1 MVARI
6 VLMLTLVTAGE
17 LIFGL
22 PYQTARFFRPT
33 LLEAFNFTNTQLG
46 DVFAVYG
53 LFAMLSYFPG
63 GPIADRYSARSLLTI
78 SLVLTG
84 LGGFYM
90 ATYPG
95 PLGMAILYGYWGV
108 TTILLFWSALIRAT
122 REWGGDSSQGKAFGI
137 LEGGRGVVAA
147 LIASL
152 GVVLFA
158 LGMPEDVANVSN
170 EQRRAAFRSVILM
183 YSFAVIGAGVL
194 VWFMVP
200 PAKHIGDSSQSL
212 LRGAG
217 IVIRKPVVWAQAG
230 VIIMAYCGF
239 RALDNY
245 PLYLVQVMG
254 MTEVDSATI
263 ASWAAYLRP
272 VAAIGAG
279 VIADRWSAVGTIRGS
294 FVILTVSY
302 LLLYLILP
310 VGAGIGLVWANLA
323 VSYMAV
329 FGLRGVY
336 FALLEENRVPPFLT
350 GAVAGTVSFIGYTP
364 DVFFGPITGR
374 ILDAAPG
381 VVGHQNY
388 FLFMFVT
395 ALLGLLLVAWTLRLQ
410 RKMTTDSWPA
420 DASLRMRPATK

>member
-1 MVARI
+1 
-6 VLMLTLVTAGE
+6 MLTLVTAGE
-17 LIFGL
+17 LVFGL

-53 LFAMLSYFPG
+53 VLAMLSYFPG
-63 GPIADRYSARSLLTI
+63 GPIADRFSARSLLTI
-78 SLVLTG
+78 SLVTTG

-95 PLGMAILYGYWGV
+95 PLGMAVLYGYWGV

-122 REWGGDSSQGKAFGI
+122 REWGGEESQGKAFGI
-137 LEGGRGVVAA
+137 LEGGRGLVAA
-147 LIASL
+147 LFASL
-152 GVVLFA
+152 GVLLFA
-158 LGMPEDVANVSN
+158 LGMPEDAAGVSD
-170 EQRRAAFRSVILM
+170 EQRRDAFRSVILM
-183 YSFAVIGAGVL
+183 YSFAVIGAGML

-200 PAKHIGDSSQSL
+200 PSKHVGDSSQSL
-212 LRGAG
+212 FRGAG
-217 IVIRKPVVWAQAG
+217 FVIRKPLVWAQAG
-230 VIIMAYCGF
+230 VIVMAYCGF

-254 MTEVDSATI
+254 MNEVDSATI

-279 VIADRWSAVGTIRGS
+279 VVADRWSAIGTIRAS
-294 FVILTVSY
+294 FAILAAT
-302 LLLYLILP
+302 YLILYLVLP
-310 VGAGIGLVWANLA
+310 AGAGLWIVWANLA
-323 VSYMAV
+323 FSYMAV

-381 VVGHQNY
+381 APGHQNY

-410 RKMTTDSWPA
+410 RNMTIESWPRHA
-420 DASLRMRPATK
+420 ELRMRPATK

>member
-53 LFAMLSYFPG
+53 VFAMLSYFPG
-63 GPIADRYSARSLLTI
+63 GLIADRFSARSLLTI
-78 SLVLTG
+78 SLVTTG
-84 LGGFYM
+84 LGGFFM

-95 PLGMAILYGYWGV
+95 PVGMAVLYGYWGV

-122 REWGGDSSQGKAFGI
+122 REWGGDNSQGKAFGI

-147 LIASL
+147 VIASL
-152 GVVLFA
+152 GVILFA
-158 LGMPEDVANVSN
+158 LGMPEDVASVSN
-170 EQRRAAFRSVILM
+170 EQRRIAFRSVILM
-183 YSFAVIGAGVL
+183 YSIAVIGAGAL
-194 VWFMVP
+194 VWFIVP
-200 PAKHIGDSSQSL
+200 VSKYIGDSSQGL

-254 MTEVDSATI
+254 MSEVESAAV

-279 VIADRWSAVGTIRGS
+279 VIADRWTAVGTIRGS
-294 FVILTVSY
+294 FVILVGSY
-302 LLLYLILP
+302 LMLHLFVP
-310 VGAGIGLVWANLA
+310 VGAGVGLVWANLA
-323 VSYMAV
+323 ISYAAV

-374 ILDAAPG
+374 ILDATPG
-381 VVGHQNY
+381 LVGHQNY

-395 ALLGLLLVAWTLRLQ
+395 AMLGLLLVAWTLRLQ
-410 RKMTTDSWPA
+410 RSMTRDSWPV
-420 DASLRMRPATK
+420 DAGLLMRPSTK

>member
-1 MVARI
+1 MVSRI
-6 VLMLTLVTAGE
+6 MLMLTLVTAGE
-17 LIFGL
+17 LVFGL
-22 PYQTARFFRPT
+22 PYHTARFFRPT
-33 LLEAFNFTNTQLG
+33 MLEAFNFTNTQLG

-53 LFAMLSYFPG
+53 ILAMLSYFPG
-63 GPIADRYSARSLLTI
+63 GPIADRFSARSLLTL
-78 SLVLTG
+78 SLVSTG

-90 ATYPG
+90 ASYPG
-95 PLGMAILYGYWGV
+95 PLGMAVLYAYWGV

-137 LEGGRGVVAA
+137 LEGGRGAVAA
-147 LIASL
+147 LFASL
-152 GVVLFA
+152 GVALFA
-158 LGMPEDVANVSN
+158 IGMPADVGSISD
-170 EQRRAAFRSVILM
+170 EERRAAFRSVILM

-194 VWFMVP
+194 VWLVVP
-200 PAKHIGDSSQSL
+200 PSKHVGDSSQSL
-212 LRGAG
+212 LHGAG
-217 IVIRKPVVWAQAG
+217 FVIRRPVVWAQAG
-230 VIIMAYCGF
+230 VIITAYCGF

-254 MTEVDSATI
+254 MSEVESATI
-263 ASWAAYLRP
+263 ASWAAYVRP

-279 VIADRWSAVGTIRGS
+279 VVADRFSAAGTIRGS

-302 LLLYLILP
+302 LLLYLFLP
-310 VGAGIGLVWANLA
+310 VGTTVWLVWANLGI
-323 VSYMAV
+323 SYLAV

-381 VVGHQNY
+381 APGHQNY
-388 FLFMFVT
+388 FLFMFVS
-395 ALLGLLLVAWTLRLQ
+395 AILGLLLVAWTLRLQ
-410 RKMTTDSWPA
+410 RNMTADSWPA
-420 DASLRMRPATK
+420 DASLRMRPTTK